1 MPVQTP
7 QWSEFLSCPVCQN
20 DFEVS
25 LGLIRG
31 LKPVILPGVQNLWSY

>member
-20 DFEVS
+20 EFEVS
-25 LGLIRG
+25 VFDFQLEFLVFLIF
-31 LKPVILPGVQNLWSY
+31 Y